1 MEAQEKDR
9 KPTTVSVDAAIR
21 DFINQEADRLGLS
34 QRKMVSRLW
43 ELYELEIEKEK
54 ARSSEV
60 PDTEALIKK
69 IYDALE
75 KVHKRD
81 DRIIAFIREQEK
93 IFLNPTLNSVQA
105 TESTLKEL
113 VNVLSSLE

>member
-1 MEAQEKDR
+1 MNMENQENNR

-21 DFINQEADRLGLS
+21 DFINQEAELLGLS
-34 QRKMVSRLW
+34 QRKMISRLW
-43 ELYELEIEKEK
+43 ELYEIQKEK
-54 ARSSEV
+54 ARSIEE
-60 PDTEALIKK
+60 PDTETFIKK

-81 DRIIAFIREQEK
+81 DRIIAFIKEQEK
-93 IFLNPTLNSVQA
+93 IFLNPTLNSVQT

-113 VNVLSSLE
+113 VNVLSNLE